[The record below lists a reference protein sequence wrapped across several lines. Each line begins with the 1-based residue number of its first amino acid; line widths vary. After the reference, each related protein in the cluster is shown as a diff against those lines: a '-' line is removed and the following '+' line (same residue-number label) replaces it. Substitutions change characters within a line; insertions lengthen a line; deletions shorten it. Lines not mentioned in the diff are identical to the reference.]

1 MIPDGVL
8 GSLRYMVGGIDFGK
22 LWINGKDKVPDWLRD
37 LVNRPEEYT
46 IVRMEANRDT
56 YPFGGVD
63 YEIIWNDNKGELEYK
78 TKFKVIP
85 APEPKQ
91 SKVVPERMKRAL
103 DKIKSRKPGTNITY
117 ESSHDGKWI
126 VVDAHGVIRRFDH
139 MESAIL
145 MAVTYCLT
153 CLIHGDYVW
162 NAAEVGELHDA
173 LMEREGRKE

>member
-1 MIPDGVL
+1 VIPDGVL
-8 GSLRYMVGGIDFGK
+8 SSLRYIVGGIDFGQ

-46 IVRMEANRDT
+46 LEHMEAHRDT

-63 YEIIWNDNKGELEYK
+63 YEIVWNDNKGELEYK

-85 APEPKQ
+85 APEPQ
-91 SKVVPERMKRAL
+91 QPRVVPEHVKRAL

-117 ESSHDGKWI
+117 KPSRDGKWI
-126 VVDAHGVIRRFDH
+126 VVDAAGVIQRFDH

-145 MAVTYCLT
+145 MAVVCCLT
-153 CLIHGDYVW
+153 CLIHGSDVW
-162 NAAEVGELHDA
+162 NAAEVEELHDA